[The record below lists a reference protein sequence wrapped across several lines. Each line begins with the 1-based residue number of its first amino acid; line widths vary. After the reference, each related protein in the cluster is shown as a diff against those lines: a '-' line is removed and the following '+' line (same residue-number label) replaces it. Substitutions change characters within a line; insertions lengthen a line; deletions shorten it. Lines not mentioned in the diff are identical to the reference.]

1 MYQNTHNFNVTDR
14 EWRHDLQ
21 PAFSL
26 STKKVSL
33 FRLLC
38 RCTALLFSSPKV
50 FGHPIILVIF
60 YIVSQDG
67 SSDSSATF
75 SMLTIRD
82 FLVAWIIQFTYS
94 FSAAI
99 VFSIRG
105 VNTLHCWHR
114 GRQRDLCTC
123 CDLEQVNR
131 GSCRLKW
138 VLAWDWHYGGGS
150 LWLRP
155 LSFFGVGE
163 SL

>member
-1 MYQNTHNFNVTDR
+1 MATRFTTSILPFYKK
-14 EWRHDLQ
+14 
-21 PAFSL
+21 SL
-26 STKKVSL
+26 SFPSSL
-33 FRLLC
+33 PLHCPPFLL
-38 RCTALLFSSPKV
+38 AQSFWA
-50 FGHPIILVIF
+50 PIILVIF
-60 YIVSQDG
+60 YVVSQDG
-67 SSDSSATF
+67 SLDGSATF

-99 VFSIRG
+99 VFSIRR
-105 VNTLHCWHR
+105 VNTLYCWHR
-114 GRQRDLCTC
+114 GRQRDLCAC

-131 GSCRLKW
+131 VSCRLKC
-138 VLAWDWHYGGGS
+138 VLAWDLHYGGGS